1 METLLYPEEH
11 HSCLNYCVAQSAEI
25 RLQHFPQGTCEMVDT
40 SLPTLIF
47 VLEGAVLVTTDNY
60 HQVLH
65 TAGHFSLLARNSAAY
80 VQVLEDCTTISCQS
94 PRDVSFCDRFSMQQ
108 LPEFLPEG
116 YRYEF
121 NLLPIRPR
129 LQEYLHNLRH
139 LLEDGLG
146 CYHFHELKLREL
158 FLLLRA
164 YYHKEELAAFFY
176 PLIGKNRDF
185 KDFVYDNYLRVNS
198 LGEFA
203 GLAHT
208 SIDTFKRRFKE
219 AFGEPAYKWMTRRK
233 AEHVYRDLALTTK
246 SIADIAEQYHFSS
259 IPYLTTFC
267 KQHLGKTP
275 QQIRNEAHAGNP

>member
-1 METLLYPEEH
+1 MATLLYPEEH

-80 VQVLEDCTTISCQS
+80 VQVLEDCTSISCQS

-164 YYHKEELAAFFY
+164 YYNKEELAAFFY

>member
-80 VQVLEDCTTISCQS
+80 VQVLEDCTSISCQS

-146 CYHFHELKLREL
+146 EF
-158 FLLLRA
+158 A
-164 YYHKEELAAFFY
+164 ELA
-176 PLIGKNRDF
+176 N
-185 KDFVYDNYLRVNS
+185 
-198 LGEFA
+198 
-203 GLAHT
+203 T

-246 SIADIAEQYHFSS
+246 SIADIAEQFHFSS